1 MEQNQCKSSLKCRCF
16 VSREHGFGKHGS
28 SHEGWECVKGLGRW
42 VWSFVGMGRRSKN
55 EATVRIGPKIV
66 MCKCFVSEITESPRD
81 GSQKILNAHCLP
93 AKSAFLNLK

>member
-1 MEQNQCKSSLKCRCF
+1 M
-16 VSREHGFGKHGS
+16 
-28 SHEGWECVKGLGRW
+28 GW
-42 VWSFVGMGRRSKN
+42 RSKN

-93 AKSAFLNLK
+93 AKECIFESTKKFSIENMKNKDCLL